1 MNFRTLSTALMITT
15 ITFLSCNGQKK
26 GSDIKLTNAIDSV
39 SYGIG
44 VSIGQNLGRDGLENV
59 NLDIMM
65 KAMRAAINK
74 DSLMMTMQQCQ
85 GTIQDYITAI
95 KKKKGEEALVKEKAF
110 MDENAKKP
118 GVKTL
123 ASGMQYIV
131 MKEGTGAKPT
141 TADTVVCHYHGT
153 LLDGKVFDSS
163 VERGQPATFP
173 VSGVI
178 PGWTEALQLMSVGS
192 KWKLFI
198 PSKLAYGERGAG
210 GSIGPN
216 STLIF
221 EVELLSIKGK

>member
-1 MNFRTLSTALMITT
+1 MSIKTLSSALIITS

-26 GSDIKLTNAIDSV
+26 APNVKLANQVDSV

-44 VSIGQNLGRDGLENV
+44 LSIGNNLAKDGLDAV

-65 KAMRAAINK
+65 KAMKAAINK
-74 DSLMMTMQQCQ
+74 DSLVMDQQAAGAC
-85 GTIQDYITAI
+85 IQQYVTDI
-95 KKKKGEEALVKEKAF
+95 KKKKGEQVLATEQKF
-110 MDENAKKP
+110 FDENGKKP

-123 ASGMQYIV
+123 PSGMQYVI
-131 MKEGTGAKPT
+131 MKESTGAKPT
-141 TADTVVCHYHGT
+141 AADTVICHYHGT
-153 LLDGKVFDSS
+153 LIDGKVFDSS
-163 VERGQPATFP
+163 VDRGEPATFP

-210 GSIGPN
+210 GMIEPN